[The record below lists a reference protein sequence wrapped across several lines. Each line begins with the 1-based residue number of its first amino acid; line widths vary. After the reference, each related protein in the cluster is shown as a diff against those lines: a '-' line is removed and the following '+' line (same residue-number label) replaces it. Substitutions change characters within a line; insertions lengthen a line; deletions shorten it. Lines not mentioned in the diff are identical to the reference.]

1 MKIRMLASIAGADFA
16 LSPGD
21 ETERFSEAEAIRLI
35 EAGSAVPLAGDKTE
49 RAVAAPAPET
59 RHRGRRA
66 KAAD

>member
-16 LSPGD
+16 LSAGD

-35 EAGSAVPLAGDKTE
+35 EAGSAVPVAGDKTE

-59 RHRGRRA
+59 RRQGRPSKDA
-66 KAAD
+66 P